1 MMEEQNNNRT
11 KWLHLRLKP
20 DEYRKISKKFSKSTC
35 RKLSEYA
42 RKNLLGEPITTNY
55 RNQSVDEFMMEII
68 RLRGE
73 LSALGNNFNQAVKKL
88 HTLQQI
94 PEFKNWIINSELEKK
109 ILLNKVEEIKN
120 CIQKISEK
128 WLQS

>member
-20 DEYRKISKKFSKSTC
+20 DEYQKIFKKFSKSTC

-42 RKNLLGEPITTNY
+42 RKNLLSEPITTNY
-55 RNQSVDEFMMEII
+55 RNQSVDEFMLEII
-68 RLRGE
+68 RLRSE

-94 PEFKNWIINSELEKK
+94 PEFKNWIISSELEKK

-120 CIQKISEK
+120 YIQKMAEK

>member
-1 MMEEQNNNRT
+1 MKEQKDNRT

-20 DEYRKISKKFSKSTC
+20 DEYQKIFKEFSKSTC

-42 RKNLLGEPITTNY
+42 RKNLLDKPITTNY
-55 RNQSVDEFMMEII
+55 RNQSLDEFMTEII
-68 RLRGE
+68 RLRTE
-73 LSALGNNFNQAVKKL
+73 LNGIGNNFNQAVKKL

-94 PEFKNWIINSELEKK
+94 SEFKDWIISSELDKK
-109 ILLNKVEEIKN
+109 ILLNKVEEIKKN
-120 CIQKISEK
+120 IQKIAEK